1 MGAGN
6 WGLGWAGLGQGAI
19 DGRAGG
25 EPDARE
31 LELQFLQLFFM
42 VFYCVSYPVDS
53 LGVSVRGKTQSV
65 PFGKGMLEKNLI
77 PLEEEPQNIY
87 LAWTILQGGV
97 LTHFGFTGCF
107 CEETH
112 PELSQL
118 REYQLQGPFSW
129 QRNPT
134 FWVHAC

>member
-1 MGAGN
+1 MDWTGARCYRWESRRGTRCKRT
-6 WGLGWAGLGQGAI
+6 GTSIFTIIFYG
-19 DGRAGG
+19 
-25 EPDARE
+25 
-31 LELQFLQLFFM
+31 
-42 VFYCVSYPVDS
+42 FYCVSYPVDS

-134 FWVHAC
+134 FWVHACCPP